1 MGLRFVSASSVS
13 LEEYA
18 AAFTAAFQ
26 GYQFPVAVDAAWL
39 ARRARI
45 EQHDLQQSFLVYD
58 GDSVVAVSGMAIR
71 GYAGW
76 VCGFGVIPERRR
88 RGLGREMM
96 RALLERARACGL
108 RRLSLEVLV
117 RNTPARRLYEGA
129 GMHVSRDLL
138 MLDRVAP
145 QPVSDNAAAS
155 KGAAPA
161 GLKKDVPGLKKAGAE
176 LKKAEATLKKA
187 VPGLKEA
194 ATLEMLGHF
203 ARLHAEPPAWQ
214 RDLPC
219 LLAGRTRGLYLGART
234 RPRAYALLS
243 EWTDGTYLSDLAAS
257 DAASAEELCGALA
270 GLAGTL
276 KVLNESEHSLFVGPL
291 LERGFVETERQH
303 EMVMSL

>member
-1 MGLRFVSASSVS
+1 LSDVGLRFVSASSVS

-58 GDSVVAVSGMAIR
+58 GDAVVAVSGMAIR

-96 RALLERARACGL
+96 RALVERARACGL

-138 MLDRVAP
+138 MLDRAAP
-145 QPVSDNAAAS
+145 PSVPDNAAAS
-155 KGAAPA
+155 KAPAPA
-161 GLKKDVPGLKKAGAE
+161 G
-176 LKKAEATLKKA
+176 LKKA
-187 VPGLKEA
+187 VPGLKKAEA
-194 ATLEMLGHF
+194 ELKKAVPALKEATTAELLGHF

-219 LLAGRTRGLYLGART
+219 LLAGRTRGLYLGAPA

-257 DAASAEELCGALA
+257 DAASADELCGALA

>member
-1 MGLRFVSASSVS
+1 MSDVGLRFVSASSVS

-58 GDSVVAVSGMAIR
+58 GDAVVGVSGMAIR

-96 RALLERARACGL
+96 RALVERARACGL

-117 RNTPARRLYEGA
+117 RNTAARRLYEGA
-129 GMHVSRDLL
+129 GMQVSRDLL
-138 MLDRVAP
+138 MLDRAAP
-145 QPVSDNAAAS
+145 QPVPDDAAAS
-155 KGAAPA
+155 KGGAPA
-161 GLKKDVPGLKKAGAE
+161 RLKE
-176 LKKAEATLKKA
+176 A
-187 VPGLKEA
+187 VPGLREA
-194 ATLEMLGHF
+194 ATLELLGHF
-203 ARLHAEPPAWQ
+203 ARLHAAPPAWQ

-219 LLAGRTRGLYLGART
+219 LLAGRTRGLYLGERA

-243 EWTDGTYLSDLAAS
+243 EWTDGNTYLSDLAAS

>member
-1 MGLRFVSASSVS
+1 LSDEGLRFMPASSVS

-39 ARRARI
+39 ARRVRI

-58 GDSVVAVSGMAIR
+58 GDTIVGVSGMAIR

-88 RGLGREMM
+88 RGHGREMM
-96 RALLERARACGL
+96 AALLERAHRCGL
-108 RRLSLEVLV
+108 RSLSLEVLA

-138 MLDRVAP
+138 MLER
-145 QPVSDNAAAS
+145 
-155 KGAAPA
+155 AAPRPA
-161 GLKKDVPGLKKAGAE
+161 GDALKSKETALSE
-176 LKKAEATLKKA
+176 LKDSESKEGATSGLREAPSA
-187 VPGLKEA
+187 
-194 ATLEMLGHF
+194 EMLGHF

-214 RDLPC
+214 RDLAA
-219 LLAGRTRGLYLGART
+219 LLVRDSRGFYLGPRE

-243 EWTDGTYLSDLAAS
+243 QWDGETYFADLAAS
-257 DAASAEELCGALA
+257 DADAAEELSAALA

-276 KVLNESEHSLFVGPL
+276 KILNESEHSLFVGPL
-291 LERGFVETERQH
+291 FRLGFVETERQH

>member
-1 MGLRFVSASSVS
+1 LSDVGLRFVSASSVS

-18 AAFTAAFQ
+18 AAFTSAFQ

-58 GDSVVAVSGMAIR
+58 GDAIVAVSGMAIR

-96 RALLERARACGL
+96 RALFERARACGL

-138 MLDRVAP
+138 MLDRAAP
-145 QPVSDNAAAS
+145 QPIPDNAAAS
-155 KGAAPA
+155 KVAAPA
-161 GLKKDVPGLKKAGAE
+161 GLKKAVPGLKNAGAE
-176 LKKAEATLKKA
+176 LKKA

-194 ATLEMLGHF
+194 ATAELLGHF

-219 LLAGRTRGLYLGART
+219 LLAGRTRGLYLGPRA

-257 DAASAEELCGALA
+257 DAASADELCGALA

>member
-1 MGLRFVSASSVS
+1 VSASSVS

-58 GDSVVAVSGMAIR
+58 GDAVVGVSGMAIR

-96 RALLERARACGL
+96 RAIVERARACGL

-138 MLDRVAP
+138 MLDRAAP
-145 QPVSDNAAAS
+145 QPVADNAAAS

-161 GLKKDVPGLKKAGAE
+161 GLKKAGAE
-176 LKKAEATLKKA
+176 LKKPGAELKEA

-194 ATLEMLGHF
+194 ATLELLGHF
-203 ARLHAEPPAWQ
+203 ARLHAAPPAWQ

-219 LLAGRTRGLYLGART
+219 LLAGRTRGLYLGERA

-243 EWTDGTYLSDLAAS
+243 EWTDGNTYLSDLAAS
-257 DAASAEELCGALA
+257 DAASAEELCAALA

-276 KVLNESEHSLFVGPL
+276 KVLNESEHSLFIGPL

>member
-1 MGLRFVSASSVS
+1 MSDVGLRFVSASSVS

-58 GDSVVAVSGMAIR
+58 GDAIVAVSGMAID

-96 RALLERARACGL
+96 RALVERARVCGL

-117 RNTPARRLYEGA
+117 RNTPARRLYEDA

-138 MLDRVAP
+138 MLDRAAP
-145 QPVSDNAAAS
+145 QPVPDNAAAS

-161 GLKKDVPGLKKAGAE
+161 GLKKAGAE
-176 LKKAEATLKKA
+176 LKKA

-194 ATLEMLGHF
+194 ATAELLGHF

-219 LLAGRTRGLYLGART
+219 LLAGRTRGLYLGPRP

-257 DAASAEELCGALA
+257 DAASADELCGALA

>member
-1 MGLRFVSASSVS
+1 MSDVGLRFVSASSVS

-26 GYQFPVAVDAAWL
+26 GYQLPVAVDAAWL

-58 GDSVVAVSGMAIR
+58 GDAIVGVSGMAIR

-96 RALLERARACGL
+96 RVVVERARACGL

-138 MLDRVAP
+138 MLDRAAP
-145 QPVSDNAAAS
+145 QSAPDNAAAS

-161 GLKKDVPGLKKAGAE
+161 RLKKAGAG
-176 LKKAEATLKKA
+176 LKKTA
-187 VPGLKEA
+187 PGLKEA
-194 ATLEMLGHF
+194 ATLELLGHF
-203 ARLHAEPPAWQ
+203 ARLHAAPPAWQ

-219 LLAGRTRGLYLGART
+219 LLAGRTRGLYLGARA

-243 EWTDGTYLSDLAAS
+243 DWTDGNTYLPDLAAS
-257 DAASAEELCGALA
+257 DAASAEELCTALA

>member
-1 MGLRFVSASSVS
+1 MSDVGLRFVSASSVS

-58 GDSVVAVSGMAIR
+58 GDAVVGVSGMAIR

-88 RGLGREMM
+88 RGVGREMM
-96 RALLERARACGL
+96 RAIVERARACGL

-145 QPVSDNAAAS
+145 PPDNAAAS
-155 KGAAPA
+155 EGAAPA
-161 GLKKDVPGLKKAGAE
+161 GLKKAAPE
-176 LKKAEATLKKA
+176 LKKT

-194 ATLEMLGHF
+194 ATLELLGHF
-203 ARLHAEPPAWQ
+203 ARLHAAPPAWQ

-219 LLAGRTRGLYLGART
+219 LLAGRTRGLYLGARP
-234 RPRAYALLS
+234 RPHAYALLS
-243 EWTDGTYLSDLAAS
+243 EWTDGNIYLSDLAAS
-257 DAASAEELCGALA
+257 DAASADELCTALA

-303 EMVMSL
+303 EMVMDL

>member
-1 MGLRFVSASSVS
+1 MSASSVS
-13 LEEYA
+13 LEAYA
-18 AAFTAAFQ
+18 AAFTSAFQ

-45 EQHDLQQSFLVYD
+45 EQHDLHQSFLVYE
-58 GDSVVAVSGMAIR
+58 GDAIVAVSGMAIR

-96 RALLERARACGL
+96 RALVERARACGL

-117 RNTPARRLYEGA
+117 RNAPARRLYEGA

-138 MLDRVAP
+138 MLDRAAP
-145 QPVSDNAAAS
+145 QPVPDNAAAS

-161 GLKKDVPGLKKAGAE
+161 GLKKAGAE
-176 LKKAEATLKKA
+176 LKKA

-194 ATLEMLGHF
+194 ATAELLGHF

-219 LLAGRTRGLYLGART
+219 LLAGRTRGLYLGARA